1 MVSPGSEHAQ
11 ERKER
16 CVMTLQEFYAGI
28 GGNYDEALKRLMSD
42 SFMLRFLGKFA
53 DGGDFAAMMEAIRA
67 ENWEDVFRY
76 SHNLKGVCLNLELG
90 RLARTAS
97 AICDAVRGG
106 APTADLAPMAKQ
118 AEQDYALVIAGI
130 RELQATQG

>member
-1 MVSPGSEHAQ
+1 
-11 ERKER
+11 
-16 CVMTLQEFYAGI
+16 MTLREFYAGI
-28 GGNYDEALKRLMSD
+28 GGNYDEALKRLMSE

-53 DGGDFAAMMEAIRA
+53 DGGDFAAMTEAIKA

-90 RLARTAS
+90 RLAHTAS

-106 APTADLAPMAKQ
+106 APTVDLAPL
-118 AEQDYALVIAGI
+118 AEQAAAEYAQVMEGI
-130 RELQATQG
+130 RALQAAQG

>member
-1 MVSPGSEHAQ
+1 
-11 ERKER
+11 
-16 CVMTLQEFYAGI
+16 MTLQEFYAGI

-97 AICDAVRGG
+97 TICDAVRGG
-106 APTADLAPMAKQ
+106 APAEDLTPMAQQ
-118 AEQDYALVIAGI
+118 AEQDYALVMAGI
-130 RELQATQG
+130 RELQAAQG

>member
-1 MVSPGSEHAQ
+1 
-11 ERKER
+11 
-16 CVMTLQEFYAGI
+16 MTLQEFYAGI

-90 RLARTAS
+90 RLARSAS
-97 AICDAVRGG
+97 AICDAVRSG
-106 APTADLAPMAKQ
+106 APTVDLAPMARQ
-118 AEQDYALVIAGI
+118 AEEDYALVTAGI
-130 RELQATQG
+130 RELQAAQG